1 MSNEPIIKA
10 ISLTKKFGSFTA
22 VDRVT
27 FEVHQGQVFGF
38 LGPNGAGKTTTIRM
52 LCGIIKPTSGTAVVA
67 GVDVSRDPERV
78 RAQIGYMSQRFS
90 LYGDLTVAENLDF
103 YGNVYGVPRKRLRE
117 RIDTMMHYFDL
128 GEARNV
134 LARDLAGGYRQ
145 RLALACALLHEP
157 KVLFLDE
164 PTSGVDPLARRRF
177 WDLIYDLAARGT
189 TVLLTTHYLDEAEYC
204 QRLAFIGAGRL
215 LAVGSPSEIK
225 TKMAGFSVFSVAAEP
240 QDRALARLRA
250 LDGVV
255 SAVPFGAEAHVVVS
269 SSVLDEK
276 AIAEALNRAEVLVG
290 YVRKVPP
297 SLEDVFIHLVRAE
310 N

>member
-52 LCGIIKPTSGTAVVA
+52 LCGIIRPTSGTAVVA
-67 GVDVSRDPERV
+67 DVDVSRDPERV
-78 RAQIGYMSQRFS
+78 KAQIGYMSQRFS

-103 YGNVYGVPRKRLRE
+103 YGNVYRVPRKRLRE
-117 RIDTMMHYFDL
+117 RIDTMMHYFEL

-255 SAVPFGAEAHVVVS
+255 SAVPFGTEAHVVVS
-269 SSVLDEK
+269 SSVLDER

-297 SLEDVFIHLVRAE
+297 SLEDVFIHLVRGE

>member
-52 LCGIIKPTSGTAVVA
+52 LCGIIRPTSGTAVVA
-67 GVDVSRDPERV
+67 DVDVSRDPERV
-78 RAQIGYMSQRFS
+78 KAQIGYMSQRFS

-103 YGNVYGVPRKRLRE
+103 YGNVYRVPRKRLRE
-117 RIDTMMHYFDL
+117 RIDTMMHYFEL

-240 QDRALARLRA
+240 QDRALARLRV

-255 SAVPFGAEAHVVVS
+255 SAVPFGTEAHVVVS

-297 SLEDVFIHLVRAE
+297 SLEDVFIHLVRGE